1 MKINIKTTILPFCN
15 FDYYA
20 MSTINPC
27 STIINDVFYP
37 LIIIISIKNTI
48 YKILKNKFLHFGC
61 TIADN
66 VPAISERN
74 I

>member
-15 FDYYA
+15 FDNCVVA
-20 MSTINPC
+20 TINPC
-27 STIINDVFYP
+27 STIINDVFYS

-48 YKILKNKFLHFGC
+48 YKIPKNKSLHFGC

-66 VPAISERN
+66 VPAISERT